1 MIELD
6 DNSHR
11 TKCHYRLEMNFALS
25 SHCCYLLHCLQM
37 VDETMFVG
45 RIHQSRSHRPMME
58 VQWAWLLDSAAAV
71 VVLPVVVKMVAAQIL
86 VLVASSHFPMNR
98 LNLKQKVIIFRH
110 LECNRKSSRHKKRGA
125 HHIL

>member
-11 TKCHYRLEMNFALS
+11 TKCYYRLEMNFALS
-25 SHCCYLLHCLQM
+25 YLLHCLQM

-58 VQWAWLLDSAAAV
+58 VQWAWLLDSAAV

-110 LECNRKSSRHKKRGA
+110 LECNRKRAADTKTRCTSYLKTN
-125 HHIL
+125 

>member
-11 TKCHYRLEMNFALS
+11 TKCYYRLEMNFALS
-25 SHCCYLLHCLQM
+25 YLLHCLQM

-58 VQWAWLLDSAAAV
+58 VQWAWLLDSAAV

-110 LECNRKSSRHKKRGA
+110 LECNRKRAADTKKRVA
-125 HHIL
+125 HHILTN

>member
-1 MIELD
+1 
-6 DNSHR
+6 
-11 TKCHYRLEMNFALS
+11 
-25 SHCCYLLHCLQM
+25 M
-37 VDETMFVG
+37 VDEMVFVG

>member
-11 TKCHYRLEMNFALS
+11 TKCYYRLEMNFALS
-25 SHCCYLLHCLQM
+25 YLLHCLQM

-58 VQWAWLLDSAAAV
+58 VQWAWQLDSAAAV

-110 LECNRKSSRHKKRGA
+110 LECNRKRAADKKTRCTSY
-125 HHIL
+125 LKTN